1 MKNLKQRHMHYC
13 ETKQEANQLAGRL
26 WEENLDWHG
35 DADFDAFF
43 KGKETISDWLDIVEE
58 LQSPHTLYAVEHITP
73 YDVETDTFYEVEH
86 FEEGNAQ
93 YEQNFFLYERIDG
106 DLRCMCFIDLEDDTA
121 PCLFVQII
129 NEKSKLWYRE
139 CLWGVLRDKI
149 KERETITSYFKTL
162 EIANETNLKDLC
174 IHWEHLHQL

>member
-13 ETKQEANQLAGRL
+13 ETKEEANQLAGSL
-26 WEENLDWHG
+26 WKENLDFHG
-35 DADFDAFF
+35 DAESQEYPA
-43 KGKETISDWLDIVEE
+43 GKETISDWLDIVEE

-106 DLRCMCFIDLEDDTA
+106 DLRCMCFIDLEDDRA
-121 PCLFVQII
+121 PRLFFQII

-139 CLWGVLRDKI
+139 CVWADGDKI
-149 KERETITSYFKTL
+149 KERETITSYFKIL
-162 EIANETNLKDLC
+162 ENSNETNLKDLC
-174 IHWEHLHQL
+174 IHWQDLHQL

>member
-1 MKNLKQRHMHYC
+1 MKNLRQRYMHYC
-13 ETKQEANQLAGRL
+13 KTKQEANQLAGRL

-58 LQSPHTLYAVEHITP
+58 LQSPHTLYAVENITLTD
-73 YDVETDTFYEVEH
+73 YDNETVE
-86 FEEGNAQ
+86 

-121 PCLFVQII
+121 PRLFVQII

-139 CLWGVLRDKI
+139 CIWGVLRDKI
-149 KERETITSYFKTL
+149 KEREIITSHFKTL
-162 EIANETNLKDLC
+162 ETANETNLKDLC
-174 IHWEHLHQL
+174 IHWQDLYQQ